1 MDTEIELKYLVLGDN
16 IPALITNLLT
26 QQHLSFTRHSKV
38 LKNCYFD
45 TPDLQLRQ
53 ADIGLRVRQNEHG
66 HIEQTIKTSGT
77 VMGGLHQR
85 PEYNITIDSLF
96 PDLHLFDYAIW
107 PEHLDVMDVQDQL
120 TKLFD
125 TDFTRTAWLITCE
138 DDSVVELAF
147 DQGEIST
154 SLAKEDILEIE
165 LELISGD
172 SQSLFRLAKVLMAE
186 LTLRPGILSKAARGY
201 SLVFGV
207 TEPHVS
213 SAYTTLELNEDMSLI
228 RSFKAGFAECLQQLQ
243 QLVSQFIE
251 TPNLHALKE
260 ISDALALARQGLW
273 LYKEY
278 LPEASVNRLRKQ
290 IKFILTQLAWVETA
304 KQIRELTTKTG
315 NYRKKVEYSEGL
327 LAELKSEKHQL
338 PELDDMVQLF
348 HQYDFNLLQV
358 DMLQLILSDIDETSD
373 DTSLLD
379 LAPSWLSISLDV
391 LKPIIGNDGPLTAQQ
406 YLDNHHLVIRSLL
419 TGNWFGELFD
429 NQGRMEY
436 RGPWLDIHYGIDELE
451 TLFLLKEHLKDS
463 QQDMPQ
469 KLISWLDNKIE
480 NLLCALEHCRQAAL
494 ALPPYWLR

>member
-26 QQHLSFTRHSKV
+26 QQQLSFTRNSKV
-38 LKNCYFD
+38 LKNRYFD

-53 ADIGLRVRQNEHG
+53 ADIGLRVRQNQRGE
-66 HIEQTIKTSGT
+66 IEQTIKTSGT

-85 PEYNITIDSLF
+85 PEYNIAIDSMF
-96 PDLHLFDYAIW
+96 PDLHLFDLSIW
-107 PEHLDVMDVQDQL
+107 PEQLDVMDVQDQL

-125 TDFTRTAWLITCE
+125 TDFTRIAWLITCE

-147 DQGEIST
+147 DQGEITT
-154 SLAKEDILEIE
+154 SSAKEDILEIE
-165 LELISGD
+165 IELISG
-172 SQSLFRLAKVLMAE
+172 STQSLFHLAKALMAE
-186 LTLRPGILSKAARGY
+186 LTMRPGILSKAARGY
-201 SLVFGV
+201 GLVFGMN
-207 TEPHVS
+207 EPHVG
-213 SAYTTLELNEDMSLI
+213 SAYTALELNADMSLI

-251 TPNLHALKE
+251 QPNLHSLKE
-260 ISDALALARQGLW
+260 ISDVLALARHGLW

-278 LPEASVNRLRKQ
+278 LPEHAVIALRKQ
-290 IKFILTQLAWVETA
+290 LKFMLKQMAWIETA

-315 NYRKKVEYSEGL
+315 NYRKKVEYSHSI

-358 DMLQLILSDIDETSD
+358 NMLQLILSDIDEPESD
-373 DTSLLD
+373 TRLMD

-391 LKPIIGNDGPLTAQQ
+391 LKPIIENAEPLTAQQ
-406 YLDNHHLVIRSLL
+406 YLANHHLVIRSLL
-419 TGNWFGELFD
+419 TGNWFGGLFD
-429 NQGRMEY
+429 NQGRAEY

-451 TLFLLKEHLKDS
+451 TLFLLKAHLEESK
-463 QQDMPQ
+463 QDIPK
-469 KLISWLDNKIE
+469 KLILWLDNKAE
-480 NLLCALEHCRQAAL
+480 NLLCALEHCRQAAM
-494 ALPPYWLR
+494 ALPPYWLK